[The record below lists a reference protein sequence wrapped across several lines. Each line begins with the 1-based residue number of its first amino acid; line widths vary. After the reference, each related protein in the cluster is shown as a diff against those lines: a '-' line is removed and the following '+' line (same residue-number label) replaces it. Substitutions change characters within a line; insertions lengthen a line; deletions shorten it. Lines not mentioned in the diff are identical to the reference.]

1 MSTHNT
7 IFKQCSFIQ
16 KENWRF
22 IQTPSFFFI
31 PLFNSSYIN
40 FSSQKPSQL
49 QMLVVKL
56 LVMLHTHCTTINA
69 KIRRKAK
76 TAAPSFTFKTM
87 DHVNIH
93 SSGYDVLQQLLQL
106 LLLMMMMM
114 ERRSKC
120 WCWCCCWFYC
130 IPPFVLNIWIK
141 IKCKQKTFK

>member
-22 IQTPSFFFI
+22 IQTPSFFI
-31 PLFNSSYIN
+31 PLFNSSYII

-76 TAAPSFTFKTM
+76 AAAPSFTFKTM
-87 DHVNIH
+87 DFWKKCLIFILLGMMCY
-93 SSGYDVLQQLLQL
+93 SS
-106 LLLMMMMM
+106 
-114 ERRSKC
+114 SSS
-120 WCWCCCWFYC
+120 CCCWWCWWKGGVNVGAYAAVGSIVYPLLF
-130 IPPFVLNIWIK
+130 
-141 IKCKQKTFK
+141 